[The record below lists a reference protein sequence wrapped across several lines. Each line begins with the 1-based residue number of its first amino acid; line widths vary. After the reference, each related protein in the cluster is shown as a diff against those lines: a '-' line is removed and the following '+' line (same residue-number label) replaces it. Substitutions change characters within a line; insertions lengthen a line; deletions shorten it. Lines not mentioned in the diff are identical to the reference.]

1 MTDLEI
7 HLQLSRLQLDAQG
20 VRMNA
25 PASVLENELRGIAIE
40 ALEELGRINMRA
52 AAVEA
57 KYRDLKIDEIKSI
70 GKNWIRPDIHA
81 TIALLDSSSA
91 GIILAARMIVLRF
104 AGVLHDYRC
113 IVPWPQESDSEPE
126 PEPKKSA

>member
-20 VRMNA
+20 ARVGA
-25 PASVLENELRGIAIE
+25 IPAVPENELRGIAIE
-40 ALEELGRINMRA
+40 ALEELDRINQRA
-52 AAVEA
+52 AVVEA

-91 GIILAARMIVLRF
+91 GIILAARMVVLRF
-104 AGVLHDYRC
+104 AGVLHDYRH
-113 IVPWPQESDSEPE
+113 IVPWPQEDEPA
-126 PEPKKSA
+126 KDG